1 MAKSTKSDPR
11 KPQEIEVEIEHAS
24 ESLTMFDYYT
34 LDQAMEHLQNLKSRY
49 PDKTVVFKRQ
59 GFRFEEGE
67 EYGLYERRL
76 ETQEEVDARLK
87 LGAEREAQREANE
100 RRQFEELSKRY
111 GPKGP

>member
-1 MAKSTKSDPR
+1 
-11 KPQEIEVEIEHAS
+11 
-24 ESLTMFDYYT
+24 
-34 LDQAMEHLQNLKSRY
+34 
-49 PDKTVVFKRQ
+49 
-59 GFRFEEGE
+59 
-67 EYGLYERRL
+67 L